1 MYADGPSGAVYVTDG
16 LVATMR
22 ACFGIHG
29 RACNQ
34 CVQRVRAMSKQ
45 DAGTHLLRRSAW
57 RARGALRIEISMLR
71 LPTVRQCPSVSWH
84 AALYPYSHDDE
95 GARRVRATCAYVV
108 NASHRPHIFCVV
120 RAWRARGAPCIDIS
134 MQLLLDVAVLFRAC
148 SSARCP
154 ALRMYG
160 MRIRHAHVCDV
171 ESKPADGAHPP
182 FGVRPL
188 LVRRTAH

>member
-1 MYADGPSGAVYVTDG
+1 MVLLVPSMSQMVLLRQCGHVSASMDV
-16 LVATMR
+16 R
-22 ACFGIHG
+22 PIN
-29 RACNQ
+29 ACNV
-34 CVQRVRAMSKQ
+34 CVRCQSKMP
-45 DAGTHLLRRSAW
+45 AHIFFVACAW

-134 MQLLLDVAVLFRAC
+134 MLLLDVAVLFRAC

-154 ALRMYG
+154 ALRM
-160 MRIRHAHVCDV
+160 
-171 ESKPADGAHPP
+171 
-182 FGVRPL
+182 
-188 LVRRTAH
+188 